1 MNFRRRRLASV
12 LGLEVCNSLFD
23 LTAPLRIFF
32 AQLVRDSVALQ
43 APDLTRLIEFIARTI
58 TEFFHVTPQGR
69 LIDFTAVAYRL
80 DHVVGLEC
88 VTSSSWRNRKIRG
101 REMSVNMRIKRARC
115 IMLKARRT
123 KHTCRHALAV
133 DPERSFFH
141 TSKALQLSV
150 SFRDRLLMRFQ

>member
-12 LGLEVCNSLFD
+12 LGLEVCDSIFD

-32 AQLVRDSVALQ
+32 AQLVGDPVDLKTFEL
-43 APDLTRLIEFIARTI
+43 APLIEFIARTI
-58 TEFFHVTPQGR
+58 AEFFHLTPQGR
-69 LIDFTAVAYRL
+69 LIDFPAVAYRL
-80 DHVVGLEC
+80 DHVVGLER
-88 VTSSSWRNRKIRG
+88 VTSSFRRNGKISG

-123 KHTCRHALAV
+123 KHSCRHALAV

-150 SFRDRLLMRFQ
+150 SFRGRLLMSFQ

>member
-12 LGLEVCNSLFD
+12 LGLEVCDSLCN

-32 AQLVRDSVALQ
+32 AQLVRDPV
-43 APDLTRLIEFIARTI
+43 DLKTLELTPLIEFIAGAI
-58 TEFFHVTPQGR
+58 TEFFHVTPQRR
-69 LIDFTAVAYRL
+69 LIDFPGVAYRL
-80 DHVVGLEC
+80 DHVVGLEG
-88 VTSSSWRNRKIRG
+88 VTFPFWRNGKIRG
-101 REMSVNMRIKRARC
+101 RQMSVNMRIKRARC

-141 TSKALQLSV
+141 ASKALQIAVNLS
-150 SFRDRLLMRFQ
+150 DCLLMSFQ